1 MSGVTPS
8 PDTEHSVNS
17 RLQCHA
23 VREVLLMACAKLTW
37 VWSWLLVNT
46 YLQSVQQ
53 TLPHHPIS
61 ASAVAVETAVAAAVV
76 YAVAV
81 AVVAV
86 AVVAVVAV
94 AAVAVVYVVAVAV
107 VAASSVDS
115 AVMFSL
121 TELTNANTN
130 ADLPPVAAVALQIY
144 SITSLPLSCPRQ
156 AFSHLFS
163 LHPSVTS

>member
-76 YAVAV
+76 YA
-81 AVVAV
+81 VAV

>member
-76 YAVAV
+76 
-81 AVVAV
+81 
-86 AVVAVVAV
+86 
-94 AAVAVVYVVAVAV
+94 VAVAV

>member
-23 VREVLLMACAKLTW
+23 VRELLLMAFAKLTR
-37 VWSWLLVNT
+37 VWSWLLANT
-46 YLQSVQQ
+46 YLQSLQQ
-53 TLPHHPIS
+53 TLPYHPIS
-61 ASAVAVETAVAAAVV
+61 ASAVAVETAVAAAV
-76 YAVAV
+76 
-81 AVVAV
+81 
-86 AVVAVVAV
+86 
-94 AAVAVVYVVAVAV
+94 VVAVAV

>member
-81 AVVAV
+81 
-86 AVVAVVAV
+86 
-94 AAVAVVYVVAVAV
+94 

>member
-23 VREVLLMACAKLTW
+23 VRELLLMAFAKLTR
-37 VWSWLLVNT
+37 VWSWLLANT
-46 YLQSVQQ
+46 YLQSLQQ
-53 TLPHHPIS
+53 TLPYHPIS

-76 YAVAV
+76 
-81 AVVAV
+81 
-86 AVVAVVAV
+86 
-94 AAVAVVYVVAVAV
+94 VAVAV

-115 AVMFSL
+115 AVMSSL
-121 TELTNANTN
+121 AELTNANTN

-144 SITSLPLSCPRQ
+144 SITSLPLSCPR
-156 AFSHLFS
+156 
-163 LHPSVTS
+163 

>member
-86 AVVAVVAV
+86 AVVA
-94 AAVAVVYVVAVAV
+94 
-107 VAASSVDS
+107 ASSVDS

>member
-23 VREVLLMACAKLTW
+23 VRELLLMACAKLTW

-76 YAVAV
+76 YAVA
-81 AVVAV
+81 VAV

>member
-23 VREVLLMACAKLTW
+23 VRELLLMAFAKLTR
-37 VWSWLLVNT
+37 VWSWLLANT
-46 YLQSVQQ
+46 YLQSLQQ
-53 TLPHHPIS
+53 TLPYHPIS

-81 AVVAV
+81 A
-86 AVVAVVAV
+86 
-94 AAVAVVYVVAVAV
+94 YVVAVAV

>member
-76 YAVAV
+76 
-81 AVVAV
+81 
-86 AVVAVVAV
+86 
-94 AAVAVVYVVAVAV
+94 VAVAV

-144 SITSLPLSCPRQ
+144 SITSLPLSCPR
-156 AFSHLFS
+156 
-163 LHPSVTS
+163 